1 MRAPTADTLTIDWAS
16 GPTYN
21 TVMAVAAGVGLLLV
35 VDLGRRLRRDEE
47 VGVEGFALAFGI
59 VGLLLTATGLHMTLT
74 WPLAPIGF
82 AFDNVIFGEPALVF
96 GVVLIGVC
104 VVLVRNAAVVG
115 TPSSARYATIERLM
129 GPTSILG
136 VFIGLGC
143 FAIAAAGIRFQLW
156 VAPPQE
162 PISGWFSQWPWVE
175 ITFIAGLY
183 VLTGL
188 GCVLLPAALRHPRGL
203 PATIAGTA
211 WAVAGLAFAAFGAL
225 NYFTHIGL
233 IINTSP

>member
-1 MRAPTADTLTIDWAS
+1 MTTLPVQDLTIDWAS

-21 TVMAVAAGVGLLLV
+21 TVMSLTAGVGLLLI
-35 VDLGRRLRRDEE
+35 VDVGRRLRRDEE

-59 VGLLLTATGLHMTLT
+59 LGALLTTTGLHMTLT

-82 AFDNVIFGEPALVF
+82 AFDNIIFGEPALVF
-96 GVVLIGVC
+96 GVVLLGATAI
-104 VVLVRNAAVVG
+104 LIRNAPILSV
-115 TPSSARYATIERLM
+115 PSPQRYPAIARLM
-129 GPTSILG
+129 GPTSVLS
-136 VFIGLGC
+136 VFIGLAC
-143 FAIAAAGIRFQLW
+143 FAIAAAGVWYQLW

-162 PISGWFSQWPWVE
+162 PISGYFAQWPWVE

-183 VLTGL
+183 SLTGL
-188 GCVLLPAALRHPRGL
+188 GCVLLPLAVRDAQRTTALIVGVS
-203 PATIAGTA
+203 
-211 WAVAGLAFAAFGAL
+211 WAVAGVAFAGFGAL

>member
-1 MRAPTADTLTIDWAS
+1 MSTPTADGLTIDWAT

-35 VDLGRRLRRDEE
+35 VDLGRRLRREEE

-59 VGLLLTATGLHMTLT
+59 LGLLLTATGLHMTLT

-82 AFDNVIFGEPALVF
+82 AFDNIIFGEPALVF
-96 GVVLIGVC
+96 GVILLGACI
-104 VVLVRNAAVVG
+104 VLVRNASVVG
-115 TPSSARYATIERLM
+115 TPSPLRNAAVERLM

-143 FAIAAAGIRFQLW
+143 FAIAAAGVRFQLW

-162 PISGWFSQWPWVE
+162 PISGRFSQWPWVE

-188 GCVLLPAALRHPRGL
+188 GCVLLPWALRQPRGL
-203 PATIAGTA
+203 PATVAGVA
-211 WAVAGLAFAAFGAL
+211 WALAGLAFACFGAL

-233 IINTSP
+233 IVNTSP